1 MASTLAPPSPTR
13 LSPTAP
19 AIETPLTGVH
29 ATAVETLPAVAT
41 PPKTRAP
48 HRRARD
54 PFIDLVRAGATVA
67 VLSVHW
73 LMPQV
78 AWDGSTLSIGNS
90 LSEGAGW
97 LVTWVLQVLPL
108 LFFAAG
114 AAAGLERPRPI
125 THTLRRRL
133 PRLVLPVLA
142 LAGTW
147 LLAALLL
154 PLLGVPATAVE
165 RVIRIVPQPL
175 WFLGVYL
182 ALMIL
187 TPLLRRLVDAVGW
200 AAPVALTLVP
210 VAVDL
215 LRFTGVAP
223 QLAWLNLLAVWTVPY
238 TIGLAYARRGEPRL
252 GARTWWVTSAV
263 ALVALITL
271 TTAGPYP
278 ISMIGMPGDAI
289 SNLGPPTLA
298 ALAHGV
304 LLTTVALAL
313 RGPLTRLA
321 AGPVR
326 RAVSWVSARSMTLY
340 LWHLTAMFTVVGVA
354 LLGLGLE
361 VPTAWTPAWFAQ
373 WPLWCAAAAAVL
385 IALVRVY
392 HRFETGP
399 VRR

>member
-1 MASTLAPPSPTR
+1 MASTLAPPPPAQAPPAWAPLPPTLAPVR
-13 LSPTAP
+13 PAQSALETAP
-19 AIETPLTGVH
+19 AADTQ
-29 ATAVETLPAVAT
+29 
-41 PPKTRAP
+41 PP
-48 HRRARD
+48 RRRTRD

-73 LMPQV
+73 MMPQV
-78 AWDGSTLSIGNS
+78 AWDGSALTIGNS

-114 AAAGLERPRPI
+114 AAAGLERPRPV
-125 THTLRRRL
+125 THTVRRRL

-147 LLAALLL
+147 LVAALLL

-182 ALMIL
+182 ALMVL
-187 TPLLRRLVDAVGW
+187 TPLLRRLVGALGW
-200 AAPVALTLVP
+200 GAPVVLAVVP

-215 LRFTGVAP
+215 LRFTEVAP
-223 QLAWLNLLAVWTVPY
+223 QLAWLNLLAVWVVPY
-238 TIGLAYARRGEPRL
+238 TIGLVYARPGAPRP
-252 GARTWWVTSAV
+252 GGRTWWVTSAV
-263 ALVALITL
+263 ALVALIAL
-271 TTAGPYP
+271 VAAGPYP

-298 ALAHGV
+298 ALTHGV
-304 LLTTVALAL
+304 LLTTVVLAL
-313 RGPLTRLA
+313 RAPLTRLA
-321 AGPVR
+321 AGPAR
-326 RAVSWVSARSMTLY
+326 RAVAWVSARSMTLY

-361 VPTAWTPAWFAQ
+361 VPTAWTPAWFVQ
-373 WPLWCAAAAAVL
+373 WPLWCAAAAGVLAVL
-385 IALVRVY
+385 VRIY

>member
-1 MASTLAPPSPTR
+1 M
-13 LSPTAP
+13 
-19 AIETPLTGVH
+19 
-29 ATAVETLPAVAT
+29 
-41 PPKTRAP
+41 
-48 HRRARD
+48 
-54 PFIDLVRAGATVA
+54 A

-78 AWDGSTLSIGNS
+78 TWDGSALTIGNS

-114 AAAGLERPRPI
+114 AAAGWERPRPVA
-125 THTLRRRL
+125 HTLRRRL

-147 LLAALLL
+147 LVAALLL

-182 ALMIL
+182 ALMVL
-187 TPLLRRLVDAVGW
+187 TPLLRRLVGALGWGGPAVL
-200 AAPVALTLVP
+200 ALVP
-210 VAVDL
+210 VVVDL

-223 QLAWLNLLAVWTVPY
+223 ELAWLNLLAVWAVPY
-238 TIGLAYARRGEPRL
+238 TIGLAYARRGAPRP
-252 GARTWWVTSAV
+252 GGRTWWVTSAG
-263 ALVALITL
+263 ALVALIAL
-271 TTAGPYP
+271 VAAGPYP

-298 ALAHGV
+298 ALVHGV
-304 LLTTVALAL
+304 LLTSVVLAL
-313 RGPLTRLA
+313 REPLTRLA
-321 AGPVR
+321 AGPAR
-326 RAVSWVSARSMTLY
+326 RAVTWVSARSMTLY

-354 LLGLGLE
+354 LLGFGLE
-361 VPTAWTPAWFAQ
+361 IPAAWTPAWFAQ
-373 WPLWCAAAAAVL
+373 WPLWCAAAAGVLAV
-385 IALVRVY
+385 LVRVY
-392 HRFETGP
+392 HRFETG
-399 VRR
+399 VGRTASR